1 VIEVTD
7 DKIPESSLH
16 EEMQQG
22 HRIRPAGNADEPAVA
37 ARCRGQPWDSVSERH
52 AARLPWRF
60 NQGNTDPEIRPD
72 NPRKSQPQNRFLHS
86 ESAVESMVILESSDA
101 MESDRTAA

>member
-7 DKIPESSLH
+7 NKIPESRLH
-16 EEMQQG
+16 EQMQQG

-37 ARCRGQPWDSVSERH
+37 ARRSGQPWDFFVERH
-52 AARLPWRF
+52 AARLHSRL
-60 NQGNTDPEIRPD
+60 NHGNTDPDIRPD
-72 NPRKSQPQNRFLHS
+72 NSRISRPQNRIFDS
-86 ESAVESMVILESSDA
+86 ESAVESVVILESSDA